1 MSAWIIRDPDGRI
14 IAVLAHQSHTVEM
27 WLQRHTPFSYTEAL
41 RQGFT
46 IEETP

>member
-1 MSAWIIRDPDGRI
+1 MSAWMIRDPDDRI
-14 IAVLAHQSHTVEM
+14 VAVLDDRPHAVEM